1 MIHGLHLVG
10 TGRNIRFKDRLSGAS
25 HVGKNA
31 LAEMPPQKLI
41 RDMVGIGAVTTDGVE
56 DPAINVPGV
65 WLECD
70 DLVII
75 LVYISVSGI

>member
-1 MIHGLHLVG
+1 MVHCLHLIRA
-10 TGRNIRFKDRLSGAS
+10 GREIGFEDRLPSAS
-25 HVGKNA
+25 HIRENA
-31 LAEMPPQKLI
+31 LAEMPPEKLI
-41 RDMVGIGAVTTDGVE
+41 RDMVGIGAATTDGVE

-75 LVYISVSGI
+75 LVYISTSGI